1 MYQEPY
7 EEPKK
12 KYTGAVNLDEIM
24 VHIGKKHNSKLS
36 ELPDYPRRILVV
48 GSSESRKSNFLK
60 FIASWKNIDE
70 FYIHVKKLL
79 KK

>member
-24 VHIGKKHNSKLS
+24 VYIGKKHNSKLS

-60 FIASWKNIDE
+60 FIAS
-70 FYIHVKKLL
+70 
-79 KK
+79 